1 MGEKSLRK
9 IRKRLQISHFRRKFM
24 IDQTDKEIL
33 TLLEEKSRM
42 KVKEIA
48 EQVHLSAPTVSQRL
62 IKLEEDG
69 VIKKYTLQT
78 NLSKTGYPIHIF
90 IFTTMISPSHTQ
102 YLAYIEGN
110 KRHILNHYRTSGISC
125 YLMEARFET
134 NNQLNLFL
142 ENLNKYA
149 NYSVLTVINH
159 LN

>member
-1 MGEKSLRK
+1 
-9 IRKRLQISHFRRKFM
+9 M

-33 TLLEEKSRM
+33 TLLEKKS
-42 KVKEIA
+42 
-48 EQVHLSAPTVSQRL
+48 
-62 IKLEEDG
+62 
-69 VIKKYTLQT
+69 
-78 NLSKTGYPIHIF
+78 
-90 IFTTMISPSHTQ
+90 
-102 YLAYIEGN
+102 YIEGN

-134 NNQLNLFL
+134 NDQLNLFL

>member
-1 MGEKSLRK
+1 
-9 IRKRLQISHFRRKFM
+9 
-24 IDQTDKEIL
+24 
-33 TLLEEKSRM
+33 M

-78 NLSKTGYPIHIF
+78 DLSKTGYPIHIF

-102 YLAYIEGN
+102 YLAYQVKLLKPWESPPLFTYIIALINRLGKYYDKNIEGN

-134 NNQLNLFL
+134 NDQLNLFL

>member
-1 MGEKSLRK
+1 
-9 IRKRLQISHFRRKFM
+9 M

-33 TLLEEKSRM
+33 TLLEENSRM

-69 VIKKYTLQT
+69 VIKNYTLQT
-78 NLSKTGYPIHIF
+78 DLSKTGYPIHTF

-110 KRHILNHYRTSGISC
+110 KRHILNHYRTGHQ
-125 YLMEARFET
+125 A
-134 NNQLNLFL
+134 FL
-142 ENLNKYA
+142 VTLWKPA
-149 NYSVLTVINH
+149 LKPTIKSTSFLKILINMRIIAY
-159 LN
+159 